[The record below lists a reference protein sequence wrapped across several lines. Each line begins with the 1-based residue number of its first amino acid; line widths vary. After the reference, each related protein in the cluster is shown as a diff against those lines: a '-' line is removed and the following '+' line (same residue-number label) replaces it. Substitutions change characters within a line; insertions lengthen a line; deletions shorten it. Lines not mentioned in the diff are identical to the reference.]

1 MTVSATEWAASESI
15 ALDPLISPATAFATA
30 MPRLAR
36 AATITVKV
44 DSPPSAVLSAFASLM
59 VGSMSES
66 RRQVAL
72 IPGAR
77 GTRTTPSWMTVIAR
91 RPSAV

>member
-44 DSPPSAVLSAFASLM
+44 DSPPPASPSSASLSACASLM
-59 VGSMSES
+59 ELMEGSMSEMTP
-66 RRQVAL
+66 QAGL
-72 IPGAR
+72 IQPPVHAEPGR
-77 GTRTTPSWMTVIAR
+77 HLPG
-91 RPSAV
+91 

>member
-15 ALDPLISPATAFATA
+15 ALEPLISPATALATA

-59 VGSMSES
+59 VGSMSE
-66 RRQVAL
+66 
-72 IPGAR
+72 
-77 GTRTTPSWMTVIAR
+77 
-91 RPSAV
+91 